1 VVVRKEGRR
10 ELEFGFGH
18 LDKPGVRRSSKLT
31 PEGATLACA
40 ISALRAETGPRLKG
54 TRFVL
59 HNSDRTKVVVSEPIS
74 RQSQCQPLDIKVK
87 VRPCHVIL
95 HFHNRRG
102 RGTERWCG

>member
-1 VVVRKEGRR
+1 VSVVVRKEGRR

-31 PEGATLACA
+31 H
-40 ISALRAETGPRLKG
+40 LKG
-54 TRFVL
+54 QLWRAPSPLYGAASIEGDSLTL
-59 HNSDRTKVVVSEPIS
+59 HNNDRTKVVVSEPIS
-74 RQSQCQPLDIKVK
+74 RQSQCQPLEIKVK